1 MKPLDA
7 ALSSPQRDEMAR
19 DTLDE
24 LRKKYHGKLE
34 SKDLAA
40 EVWALRQE
48 NQSLKIHVGELCV
61 LKEQDKIH
69 IERLTGMID
78 KIKEISL
85 DQVTLM
91 GQVDVAL
98 TAAREISL
106 DRFLNPEFKKILQNQ
121 SRRSGG
127 GRETRHEKNQ
137 LLHEDLDSIVTRRSK
152 ETKVR
157 TLVNLITIITN
168 LSPA

>member
-1 MKPLDA
+1 MM
-7 ALSSPQRDEMAR
+7 SE
-19 DTLDE
+19 
-24 LRKKYHGKLE
+24 KYHGKLE

-121 SRRSGG
+121 SRRTGK
-127 GRETRHEKNQ
+127 ETRHEKNQ

>member
-1 MKPLDA
+1 MGRDGPRHLRRA
-7 ALSSPQRDEMAR
+7 AEEVSRDR
-19 DTLDE
+19 
-24 LRKKYHGKLE
+24 KLE

-69 IERLTGMID
+69 IERLTDMID

-121 SRRSGG
+121 SRRTGK
-127 GRETRHEKNQ
+127 ETRHEKNQ